1 MYVHIYIYIYMY
13 IYTLV
18 STRLQ
23 DNHLRHPTGIS
34 VRKKNRAMC
43 ADDGARPENGRWAAE
58 IPGQSENGISMDI
71 TYYIYDTSILYNLT

>member
-1 MYVHIYIYIYMY
+1 MY

-34 VRKKNRAMC
+34 VRKKTAPCVPTTAQGPRMDAGPRKYLAKVKM
-43 ADDGARPENGRWAAE
+43 GYQW
-58 IPGQSENGISMDI
+58 ISHI
-71 TYYIYDTSILYNLT
+71 IYI